1 MGPSVPQLILLFVLC
16 FVNFITLFAVGI
28 TFIRTMWGLAGNVTT
43 IESWEIER
51 HEQLLRRARVLGGYL
66 DGPDG
71 QKVRIK
77 RQEFPYDIGIW
88 SNICQGMGTGNP
100 LSWFWPFAA
109 TSGSS
114 GLSFEENGFED
125 KGITWPPPDPDR
137 MPRLPRAADAHDA
150 FVYDKAHLSD
160 YEEIQAFKRRQQD
173 DFERRQVQSQVYRR
187 KPFHVR
193 YANGSEGVPD
203 EADGDDAGSGS
214 GDAGSGSGEEGWQ
227 DEGGNRLRDY
237 GVDEDVEFYDE
248 DDVPLAELISRRRA
262 RQD

>member
-1 MGPSVPQLILLFVLC
+1 MGPSVAQLVLLFVLC
-16 FVNFITLFAVGI
+16 LVNFITLFAVGI
-28 TFIRTMWGLAGNVTT
+28 TFVRTLWGLGGNVTT

-51 HEQLLRRARVLGGYL
+51 HEQLLRRSRVLGGYL

-77 RQEFPYDIGIW
+77 RQEFPYDVGIW

-109 TSGSS
+109 TQRSS

-125 KGITWPPPDPDR
+125 EGVTWPPPDPDR
-137 MPRLPRAADAHDA
+137 MPRLQRATDPQDP

-160 YEEIQAFKRRQQD
+160 YEEIQAFKRRQED
-173 DFERRQVQSQVYRR
+173 DIQRRQTQSQVYRR

-193 YANGSEGVPD
+193 YANGSEGLSEDTKP
-203 EADGDDAGSGS
+203 DDASS
-214 GDAGSGSGEEGWQ
+214 ESGEEGWQ

-248 DDVPLAELISRRRA
+248 DDIPLAELISRRKA

>member
-1 MGPSVPQLILLFVLC
+1 MGPSVSQLILLFILC
-16 FVNFITLFAVGI
+16 SVDFITLFAVGI
-28 TFIRTMWGLAGNVTT
+28 TFFRTIWGLGGNVTT

-88 SNICQGMGTGNP
+88 TNISQGMGSGNP

-109 TSGSS
+109 TPRTS
-114 GLSFEENGFED
+114 GLYFKENGFED
-125 KGITWPPPDPDR
+125 EGTTWPPPDPDR
-137 MPRLPRAADAHDA
+137 MPRLSHSTDLQSA
-150 FVYDKAHLSD
+150 FVYEKAHLSN
-160 YEEIQAFKRRQQD
+160 YEEVQAFKQRQHNDIQRRQA
-173 DFERRQVQSQVYRR
+173 EAQVFRR
-187 KPFHVR
+187 KPFHIR
-193 YANGSEGVPD
+193 YATGSD
-203 EADGDDAGSGS
+203 EISDDADGTEDGTE
-214 GDAGSGSGEEGWQ
+214 SGEEGWQ

-248 DDVPLAELISRRRA
+248 DDIPLAELISRRKG
-262 RQD
+262 

>member
-1 MGPSVPQLILLFVLC
+1 MGPSVAQFVLLFTLC
-16 FVNFITLFAVGI
+16 LVNFITLFAVGI
-28 TFIRTMWGLAGNVTT
+28 TFIRTLWGLGGNVTT

-88 SNICQGMGTGNP
+88 SNICQGMGTSNP
-100 LSWFWPFAA
+100 LSWLWPFAA
-109 TSGSS
+109 TPRTS
-114 GLSFEENGFED
+114 GLSFEENGFENE
-125 KGITWPPPDPDR
+125 GITWPPPDPDR
-137 MPRLPRAADAHDA
+137 MPRLQRTADAQDP

-160 YEEIQAFKRRQQD
+160 YEEIQAFKRRQQED
-173 DFERRQVQSQVYRR
+173 IQRRQVQSHVYRR

-193 YANGSEGVPD
+193 YADGSEGMSED
-203 EADGDDAGSGS
+203 AEGDDASS
-214 GDAGSGSGEEGWQ
+214 ESGEEGWQ

-248 DDVPLAELISRRRA
+248 DDIPLAELISRRKA